1 MQSHAELFKTH
12 ALSVIM
18 QEFIKSWC
26 DVCIC
31 MCSALSRKRSPQKTQ
46 GIWHFLWIKRLCST
60 GIFVPSV
67 AFPVRI
73 RLAFKAN
80 DSSYVFKIL
89 IGKVVAKLPEF

>member
-1 MQSHAELFKTH
+1 MHVYVPRFLGIYAFY
-12 ALSVIM
+12 
-18 QEFIKSWC
+18 
-26 DVCIC
+26 
-31 MCSALSRKRSPQKTQ
+31 RKHSPQKSARNL
-46 GIWHFLWIKRLCST
+46 HFLWIQRLCST
-60 GIFVPSV
+60 GIFVLSV